1 MESWNDKLHNCYFL
15 QSYQCYMNA
24 NWYMPTNRKVAIY
37 VAHLLWKVYNSRPKN
52 HSGLEEMES
61 DTGTTQEGCRD

>member
-1 MESWNDKLHNCYFL
+1 
-15 QSYQCYMNA
+15 MNA
-24 NWYMPTNRKVAIY
+24 NWYMPTNRKAAIY